1 MEKDP
6 KIKEEYLTNK
16 KLVNDPRIT
25 PVGKFL
31 RKTSLDEWPQFINV
45 LLGEMSLIG
54 PRPYLPREKQDMGQ
68 YYNSIIKCKPG
79 VTGMW
84 QANGR
89 SDVEFNYRCKLDDY
103 YYHNWSIWLDFTI
116 IYKTIKGVV
125 YGKGS
130 L

>member
-1 MEKDP
+1 
-6 KIKEEYLTNK
+6 
-16 KLVNDPRIT
+16 
-25 PVGKFL
+25 
-31 RKTSLDEWPQFINV
+31 
-45 LLGEMSLIG
+45 
-54 PRPYLPREKQDMGQ
+54 
-68 YYNSIIKCKPG
+68 
-79 VTGMW
+79 MW

-103 YYHNWSIWLDFTI
+103 YYHNWSMFVDFMI

>member
-1 MEKDP
+1 M
-6 KIKEEYLTNK
+6 
-16 KLVNDPRIT
+16 
-25 PVGKFL
+25 
-31 RKTSLDEWPQFINV
+31 
-45 LLGEMSLIG
+45 
-54 PRPYLPREKQDMGQ
+54 
-68 YYNSIIKCKPG
+68 C
-79 VTGMW
+79 
-84 QANGR
+84 QANGI

>member
-1 MEKDP
+1 MVLDLIYQEKRKA
-6 KIKEEYLTNK
+6 KIYAKSEY
-16 KLVNDPRIT
+16 
-25 PVGKFL
+25 F
-31 RKTSLDEWPQFINV
+31 
-45 LLGEMSLIG
+45 
-54 PRPYLPREKQDMGQ
+54 
-68 YYNSIIKCKPG
+68 PG
-79 VTGMW
+79 FTFNVTGMW

>member
-1 MEKDP
+1 MQDQNNFAK
-6 KIKEEYLTNK
+6 
-16 KLVNDPRIT
+16 
-25 PVGKFL
+25 GKVSSHIL
-31 RKTSLDEWPQFINV
+31 HIAGPMIVAQFINV

-54 PRPYLPREKQDMGQ
+54 PRPYLPREKKDMGQ